1 APRRTAAHRG
11 HSPDPNLKFLVLP
24 RALTTAVLLAI
35 GSYVLVT
42 RDFLV
47 ISMVLAEI
55 ARAVLAASATRSRGG
70 PRRDSF
76 DTPPPVDAPGSP
88 DTVIRITSARDTLSI
103 TIELTRTGR

>member
-1 APRRTAAHRG
+1 
-11 HSPDPNLKFLVLP
+11 
-24 RALTTAVLLAI
+24 VLLAI

-55 ARAVLAASATRSRGG
+55 VRAVLAASAARSRGG

-76 DTPPPVDAPGSP
+76 GTPPPAEAPGSPGSP
-88 DTVIRITSARDTLSI
+88 DTVITLSI